1 MRPFKKSKKQTESS
15 TPAIDDVDDQTLLT
29 LISSGDRD
37 AFTVLY
43 RKYQP
48 RLLYYCTRVLKG
60 DVALAADIVD
70 DALFDVWRSAGK
82 FEGKSKASTW
92 IHSIAHNKLVSYLRK
107 NSDSRL
113 DKDLLQ
119 ISLEDSNVATPD
131 ELIQDEDLNAVLVRH
146 MGSLSA
152 EHREILELAYFREL
166 PVKTIANMLKIS
178 ENTVKTR
185 MFHARKRM
193 RHILTRAGIMRD
205 RND

>member
-1 MRPFKKSKKQTESS
+1 MNPLQKNKKQVGASVTE
-15 TPAIDDVDDQTLLT
+15 IDDHTLLK

-37 AFTVLY
+37 AFSELY
-43 RKYQP
+43 RMYQP
-48 RLLYYCTRVLKG
+48 KLLNYCTRVLKG

-70 DALFDVWRSAGK
+70 DALFDVWRSASK
-82 FEGKSKASTW
+82 FEGKAKPSTW

-113 DKDLLQ
+113 DKGLLQ
-119 ISLEDSNVATPD
+119 ISMEDTVSTPD
-131 ELIQDEDLNAVLVRH
+131 QHLETDDLNAMLVRH
-146 MGSLSA
+146 MGSLSP
-152 EHREILELAYFREL
+152 EHREILELAYFKEM
-166 PVKTIANMLKIS
+166 PVKMIASMLKIS

-193 RHILTRAGIMRD
+193 KHILTRAGIMRE

>member
-1 MRPFKKSKKQTESS
+1 MNPLKKDKKQNS
-15 TPAIDDVDDQTLLT
+15 DQTVETMDDNVLLT
-29 LISSGDRD
+29 LISSGDRE
-37 AFTVLY
+37 AFSELY
-43 RKYQP
+43 RSYQP
-48 RLLYYCTRVLKG
+48 RLLHYCSRVLKG

-70 DALFDVWRSAGK
+70 DALFDVWRSASK
-82 FEGKSKASTW
+82 FEGKSKPSTW

-113 DKDLLQ
+113 DKNLLQ
-119 ISLEDSNVATPD
+119 ISMEQTVPTPD
-131 ELIQDEDLNAVLVRH
+131 EHLQGEDLNAQLVRH

-166 PVKTIANMLKIS
+166 PVKSIASMLKIS

-193 RHILTRAGIMRD
+193 KHILTRAGIMRD
-205 RND
+205 KNG